1 MADSLLERFFI
12 EIGIDAEDLT
22 AGEKAVTA
30 AVVGMKSVLEDM
42 ASAFDKSSKRASD
55 SQKKLGKTSD
65 KVLSHLKASANQT
78 RNVFSGLKGELLGF
92 AGISLS
98 LMGAVKF
105 VDNMTK
111 SVMGLS
117 VQSKMLGVSAREL
130 DGWQHA
136 AQAVGSTPE
145 AITGALTNAQNAA
158 NTAHAT
164 GDYSAPIY
172 QVAARMGINDAFKD
186 DGQTLITKIIQ
197 GLPKLSKEQ
206 QYTFGGMAG
215 LDAATIQSASSG
227 QFIPEVQKM
236 TRLSSVSSGEEQGA
250 RRLTEQLAI
259 LDQKMSALQN
269 RLYLYLIPEANQ
281 LVGEIDDA
289 IPSVEKLGSVFVK
302 YGNDFSKILKE
313 LLGIDL
319 KKWTVKNDIDD
330 LTKSL
335 QDFRTMLSHLAK
347 VFADLKSGNFTAA
360 WQDAKKA
367 WSGDIPEP
375 KEKKL
380 NAFDQSAVDARN
392 KVNQWARGADDWLR
406 GKLHL
411 SRGIRNNN
419 PGNID
424 YRGQKGATIE
434 RQGGRFAKF
443 ETAFDGLKA
452 MASQLYRYFDGKTTG
467 THLDT
472 IKKIVS
478 TWAPGSE
485 NDTKSYI
492 QSVAKKLG
500 IDADAKLNLNDPTLM
515 AKLMGAITAHENGTN
530 PYTEQLISGAALAA
544 RQNVVNNNNTQSTDQ
559 YHFHGN
565 VSLNSNPASVRSLS
579 KDIASQ
585 SSLYSLG
592 A

>member
-1 MADSLLERFFI
+1 MADSLLEKFFI
-12 EIGIDAEDLT
+12 EIGINAEDLT
-22 AGEKAVTA
+22 SGEKAVTA
-30 AVVGMKSVLEDM
+30 AVVGMKKVMEDM
-42 ASAFDKSSKRASD
+42 ASAFDESARRASD

-65 KVLSHLKASANQT
+65 RMLSHLKASASET
-78 RNVFSGLKGELLGF
+78 RNVFAGLKGELLGF

-117 VQSKMLGVSAREL
+117 VQSKMLGLSAKQL

-136 AQAVGSTPE
+136 AQAVGSTPQ
-145 AITGALTNAQNAA
+145 AITGALTNAQNAV

-164 GDYSAPIY
+164 GDYSSPIY
-172 QVAARMGINDAFKD
+172 QVAARMGINNAFKD

-197 GLPKLSKEQ
+197 GLPKLTKEQ
-206 QYTFGGMAG
+206 QYSFGGMVG

-227 QFIPEVQKM
+227 QFLPEVQRM
-236 TRLSSVSSGEEQGA
+236 TRLSSVNGGDEQGA

-259 LDQKMSALQN
+259 LDQKMSALKNQ
-269 RLYLYLIPEANQ
+269 LYLYLIPQANQ
-281 LVGEIDDA
+281 LIGEIDDA
-289 IPSVEKLGSVFVK
+289 VPSVEKLGAVLVK
-302 YGNDFSKILKE
+302 YSNDFSKMLKDI
-313 LLGIDL
+313 LGIDL
-319 KKWTVKNDIDD
+319 KKWTIKDEIDGA
-330 LTKSL
+330 TKSL
-335 QDFRTMLSHLAK
+335 QDFRAMLSHLAK
-347 VFADLKSGNFTAA
+347 VFADLKNGDFTGA
-360 WQDAKKA
+360 WQEAKKA
-367 WSGDIPEP
+367 WSGDNPDQ
-375 KEKKL
+375 KEQKL
-380 NAFDQSAVDARN
+380 NSFDQSAVDARN
-392 KVNQWARGADDWLR
+392 KVNHWARGADDWLR

-424 YRGQKGATIE
+424 YRGQNGATLE
-434 RQGGRFAKF
+434 SQGGRFAKF
-443 ETAFDGLKA
+443 ATAFDGLKA

-500 IDADAKLNLNDPTLM
+500 IDANAKLNLNDPALM
-515 AKLMGAITAHENGTN
+515 ARLMGAITTHENGVN
-530 PYTEQLISGAALAA
+530 PYTEQLTTGAALAA
-544 RQNVVNNNNTQSTDQ
+544 RQNVVNNNSSQSSDA
-559 YHFHGN
+559 YHFHGAI
-565 VSLNSNPASVRSLS
+565 SLNSNPSSVRSLS
-579 KDIASQ
+579 RDIASQ
-585 SSLYSLG
+585 SSIYVMGS
-592 A
+592 